1 MNLLNNINKD
11 TEFQKVLRHFSNY
24 NTYKIEKIYNI
35 YNILNN
41 FNFQNDIIL
50 IFNKIIKELNDDNT
64 IDFLKTKDEA
74 YLSKIFSY
82 LQIIKN
88 VKMYS
93 KQNKQSNK
101 NNINKKYIELE
112 VNFWKYKLISKEK
125 YDEIMNLICDINS
138 KDDDIYKVYLYL
150 WNKFLDPTKER
161 IILRK
166 PNYYVDYMLSD
177 IPLLQN
183 VNEEI
188 INSYILNI
196 LSTNKIKNIED
207 KIDLNISSSELF
219 FMLVNNY
226 I

>member
-64 IDFLKTKDEA
+64 IDYLKTKDEV

-93 KQNKQSNK
+93 NQNNQ
-101 NNINKKYIELE
+101 NNIYRKYIELE
-112 VNFWKYKLISKEK
+112 LNFWKYKLISKEK
-125 YDEIMNLICDINS
+125 YEEIMNLIYDLNS

-177 IPLLQN
+177 ISLLKI

>member
-50 IFNKIIKELNDDNT
+50 IFNKIIKELNDDNN
-64 IDFLKTKDEA
+64 IDCLKTKDEV

-88 VKMYS
+88 VKMYY
-93 KQNKQSNK
+93 KQ

-138 KDDDIYKVYLYL
+138 NDDDIYKVYLYL

-177 IPLLQN
+177 ITLLKN

-207 KIDLNISSSELF
+207 KIDLNISSPELF
-219 FMLVNNY
+219 FMLINNY

>member
-11 TEFQKVLRHFSNY
+11 TEFQKVLKHFVNY
-24 NTYKIEKIYNI
+24 DTYKIEKIYNI

-41 FNFQNDIIL
+41 FNFQNDIVL
-50 IFNKIIKELNDDNT
+50 IFNKILKELNDMN
-64 IDFLKTKDEA
+64 IDYLKTKDEA
-74 YLSKIFSY
+74 YLSKIFCY

-88 VKMYS
+88 IKLNS
-93 KQNKQSNK
+93 KSQN
-101 NNINKKYIELE
+101 IDKKYIQLE

-125 YDEIMNLICDINS
+125 YDEIIDLKYDININN
-138 KDDDIYKVYLYL
+138 DDIYKIYLYL

-166 PNYYVDYMLSD
+166 PEYYVDYMLSD
-177 IPLLQN
+177 ISLLKN
-183 VNEEI
+183 INEEI

-207 KIDLNISSSELF
+207 KINLNISSPELF